1 MKIQI
6 SRRKNRFHILI
17 SLSMLLFAA
26 LACVGGGT
34 PVPDEA
40 SLISGTILHNG
51 LERSY
56 ITLVPASYEDD
67 ERAPLVLALHGG
79 GGDGER
85 MCRLEG
91 GVQELA
97 EEGGFIVVCPDGVE
111 NHWNDGRALDKWRAH
126 AEDIDDVGFL
136 LSLIDIISED
146 YPIDPD
152 RIFVTG
158 MSNGGKMS
166 LRLAC
171 EAADTFAAAAPVI
184 ASLPA
189 DLDCQPS
196 EPISILVMNGMEDPL
211 VPWEGGQVH
220 FYRQELGEA
229 LSTPDTVAFWV
240 SENGCDPSP
249 VSEWLP
255 DIDPEDETRIKK
267 EVYSKCDAHTSVV
280 LFSVEGGGHTWPG
293 GSQYVPAMLIGRV
306 SHDLHAG
313 EEIWSF
319 FAGEEYY
326 H

>member
-1 MKIQI
+1 MLI
-6 SRRKNRFHILI
+6 SRRNNSYRILI
-17 SLSMLLFAA
+17 PMGLLILAG
-26 LACVGGGT
+26 LACARGET
-34 PVPDEA
+34 RVPDKGVL
-40 SLISGTILHNG
+40 SSDTILHDG

-56 ITLVPASYEDD
+56 VTLVPVSYEDD

-91 GVQELA
+91 GVQEMA
-97 EEGGFIVVCPDGVE
+97 EVGGFIVVCPEGVE
-111 NHWNDGRALDKWRAH
+111 NHWNDGRELDKWRAH

-136 LSLIDIISED
+136 LSLIDHISEG
-146 YPIDPD
+146 YSINPE

-158 MSNGGKMS
+158 MSNGGKVS

-171 EAADTFAAAAPVI
+171 EAADIFAAAAPVI

-196 EPISILVMNGMEDPL
+196 EPISILIMNGMEDPL

-220 FYRQELGEA
+220 FYRQELGAA

-240 SENGCDPSP
+240 AENGCNPAP

-255 DIDPEDETRIKK
+255 DIDPEDKTRIKK
-267 EVYSKCDAHTSVV
+267 EVYSECDAQTSVV

-293 GSQYVPAMLIGRV
+293 GPQYVPAMVIGRV
-306 SHDLHAG
+306 SHDLHTG

-319 FAGEEYY
+319 FAGE
-326 H
+326 

>member
-1 MKIQI
+1 MPI
-6 SRRKNRFHILI
+6 SRRKKRFHFFI
-17 SLSMLLFAA
+17 SLSTLLLAA
-26 LACVGGGT
+26 LACTRGGT
-34 PVPDEA
+34 PAPDEGVL
-40 SLISGTILHNG
+40 SSGTIPHDG

-56 ITLVPASYEDD
+56 VTLVPTSYEDG

-85 MCRLEG
+85 MCKLKG

-111 NHWNDGRALDKWRAH
+111 NHWNDGRELEKWRAH

-136 LSLIDIISED
+136 LSLIDIISDD
-146 YPIDPD
+146 YSIDPD

-189 DLDCQPS
+189 DLDCHPS

-229 LSTPDTVAFWV
+229 LSTPDTLAFWV
-240 SENGCDPSP
+240 SENGCDPTP

-255 DIDPEDETRIKK
+255 DIDPEDKTRIKK
-267 EVYSKCDAHTSVV
+267 EVYSECDAQTSVV

-306 SHDLHAG
+306 SNDLHTG
-313 EEIWSF
+313 EEIWKF
-319 FAGEEYY
+319 FAGDEL
-326 H
+326 

>member
-1 MKIQI
+1 MPI
-6 SRRKNRFHILI
+6 SRRKNRVYILI
-17 SLSMLLFAA
+17 SFGTLLLAA
-26 LACVGGGT
+26 LACARGEARVS
-34 PVPDEA
+34 DET
-40 SLISGTILHNG
+40 SPTSGTILHDG

-56 ITLVPASYEDD
+56 VTLVPATYEDG
-67 ERAPLVLALHGG
+67 ESAPLVLALHGG
-79 GGDGER
+79 GGDAVR
-85 MCRLEG
+85 MCKLKG

-97 EEGGFIVVCPDGVE
+97 EEGGFIVICPEGVE
-111 NHWNDGRALDKWRAH
+111 NHWNDGRELDKWRAH
-126 AEDIDDVGFL
+126 VEDIDDVGFL
-136 LSLIDIISED
+136 LSLIDHISEG
-146 YPIDPD
+146 YSIDPE

-171 EAADTFAAAAPVI
+171 EAADTFAAAAPII

-196 EPISILVMNGMEDPL
+196 DPISILVMNGMEDPL

-240 SENGCDPSP
+240 SENGCDPTP

-255 DIDPEDETRIKK
+255 DNDIGDKTRIKK
-267 EVYSKCDAHTSVV
+267 EVYSKCDAQTSVV

-293 GSQYVPAMLIGRV
+293 GPQYLPAMIVGRV

-313 EEIWSF
+313 EETWKF
-319 FAGEEYY
+319 FAGKNFYISY
-326 H
+326 